1 MSTLEIHF
9 HLAAFEGDNLFAASG
24 DPAFLVAV
32 NETLE
37 ASGAEIVFARPWTR
51 FISEQAA
58 VNVFAIGDTESAVV
72 LDELNRK
79 EFSFGF
85 LNQLAEC
92 VLFCHGSLLFL
103 LRG

>member
-9 HLAAFEGDNLFAASG
+9 QLAAFEGHDLFVASG
-24 DPAFLVAV
+24 DPAFLVAI
-32 NETLE
+32 NEAFE
-37 ASGAEIVFARPWTR
+37 ASVSQIVFASPWTT
-51 FISEQAA
+51 FGSEQAA
-58 VNVFAIGDTESAVV
+58 INVFAVGDTESAIV

-85 LNQLAEC
+85 LNQLAEF
-92 VLFCHGSLLFL
+92 VLFVHGLLLFL